1 MRGLDPRIHRAAELS
16 MAYYVYIL
24 ASKKNGTL
32 YIGVTNDLVRRG
44 GEHREKLVDG
54 FTKKYDVDRLVYF
67 EPYDDVRVAIQRERT
82 MKHWRRDWKIA
93 LIERANPHWRDLY
106 ND

>member
-1 MRGLDPRIHRAAELS
+1 

-32 YIGVTNDLVRRG
+32 YIGVTNDLIRRAA
-44 GEHREKLVDG
+44 EHKEKVVDG
-54 FTKKYDVDRLVYF
+54 FTKKYGVNRLVYF
-67 EPYDDVRVAIQRERT
+67 EPHDDVRVAIQRERT

-93 LIERANPHWRDLY
+93 LIKKANPDWRDLY
-106 ND
+106 DEVAS